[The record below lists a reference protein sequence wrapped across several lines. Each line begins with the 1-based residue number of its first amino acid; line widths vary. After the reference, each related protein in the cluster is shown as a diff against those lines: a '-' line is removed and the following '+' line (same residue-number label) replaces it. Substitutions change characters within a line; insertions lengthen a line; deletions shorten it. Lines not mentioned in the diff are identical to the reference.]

1 MPVTGWLS
9 DLHKTEDNV
18 TRVRMFI
25 ARSTLENCFLPTDS
39 VRGRWSVSGCLSG
52 LISVSWALFPVS
64 QLPRIWG
71 LDCRPTSDWWTPAAG
86 TSRVTPGQARPE
98 INQVFI
104 HQRNLCF
111 VSRLQGLQWLQP
123 GAPGDGANLSNWE
136 NPHKVVGS
144 AQDSPSINRHSLF
157 LYWSFLKAHCEIF
170 NILFIS
176 RSDENSEDADSC
188 SGSMQ
193 ASEVQLFSC
202 DIQ

>member
-1 MPVTGWLS
+1 MPVTEWLS

-86 TSRVTPGQARPE
+86 TSRVTPGQARPG
-98 INQVFI
+98 QARDQSSFY
-104 HQRNLCF
+104 
-111 VSRLQGLQWLQP
+111 S
-123 GAPGDGANLSNWE
+123 S
-136 NPHKVVGS
+136 KK
-144 AQDSPSINRHSLF
+144 SLF
-157 LYWSFLKAHCEIF
+157 CVAASGAAVAP
-170 NILFIS
+170 S
-176 RSDENSEDADSC
+176 RGSRGRSKLVKLRKPSQSSRFSSGQSEYK
-188 SGSMQ
+188 
-193 ASEVQLFSC
+193 
-202 DIQ
+202 